1 MEERRIY
8 ECVYNFINTYNS
20 YWSFTVSSYS
30 ISIISIELER
40 KNGKRKNPN
49 VHVLQ
54 YFGLY
59 NKYHLLDYK
68 MNKENTSKLWKIIQE
83 SCALAKKTLFSK
95 IKDYNK
101 SS

>member
-1 MEERRIY
+1 
-8 ECVYNFINTYNS
+8 
-20 YWSFTVSSYS
+20 
-30 ISIISIELER
+30 LER

-68 MNKENTSKLWKIIQE
+68 IKKESTNKMWKIIQE
-83 SCALAKKTLFSK
+83 AG
-95 IKDYNK
+95 DYLRH
-101 SS
+101 